1 MTEMSNTILL
11 IALAGAMVGLMLGIT
26 IVWTRFCTMGAVA
39 DIAISGNYGRM
50 RSWLLAIC
58 VAIIGTQ
65 IAAAIEL
72 INITQTSYL
81 QSRVFLLAAI
91 IGGGMFGFGMV
102 FACGCGARS
111 LVMVGCGDLRALI
124 AVMVLGTFAYMTIR
138 GIFAVPRAWFYATT
152 GLDTSSWQSLPSV
165 DSFFSIALDLSDSSG
180 RVLATITIVAPL
192 LWFIFKD
199 AEFRR
204 SIRRILAGITVGSL
218 VVAGWLA
225 TGWIVNDDF
234 DEIPLGSLTFIEPVG
249 DSLQYLMTW
258 TGTSITFG
266 VAVVGGTIIGGMI
279 TSICRK
285 EFYIRGFEDASE
297 MGRYMGGGALMGM
310 GGAIAG
316 GCTFGQGITGVST
329 LGFASFLALGSIIVG
344 AFIGIRCLEQ
354 GSFSG
359 AIRKMWW
366 NILER

>member
-1 MTEMSNTILL
+1 MIETSNTILL
-11 IALAGAMVGLMLGIT
+11 IALAGVAVGLMLGIT
-26 IVWTRFCTMGAVA
+26 MVWTRFCTMGAVA

-58 VAIIGTQ
+58 VAIVGTQ
-65 IAAAIEL
+65 IATAVEL
-72 INITQTSYL
+72 IDITQTSYL
-81 QSRVFLLAAI
+81 QSQVYLPAAI

-124 AVMVLGTFAYMTIR
+124 AVIVLGVFAYMTIR
-138 GIFAVPRAWFYATT
+138 GIFAVPRAWFYSTT
-152 GLDTSSWQSLPSV
+152 ALDTSSLLPSPSL
-165 DSFFSIALDLSDSSG
+165 DSVFATTFDLSDSMS
-180 RVLATITIVAPL
+180 RMLATIIVVGAL

-199 AEFRR
+199 SEFRR
-204 SIRRILAGITVGSL
+204 SIRRILAGISVGSL

-234 DEIPLGSLTFIEPVG
+234 EEVPLGSLTFVDPVG
-249 DSLQYLMTW
+249 DSLQYLMIW
-258 TGTSITFG
+258 TGASITFG
-266 VAVVGGTIIGGMI
+266 VAVVGGTIIGGLL
-279 TSICRK
+279 TSIGRQ
-285 EFYIRGFEDASE
+285 EFSIKGFEDASE
-297 MGRYMGGGALMGM
+297 MGRYMGGGALMGI

-329 LGFASFLALGSIIVG
+329 LGFASFFALGSIIVG

-354 GSFSG
+354 GSFTG
-359 AIRKMWW
+359 AIRKIWW
-366 NILER
+366 EFLER

>member
-1 MTEMSNTILL
+1 MDETSNTILL
-11 IALAGAMVGLMLGIT
+11 IALSGVLVGLMLGIT
-26 IVWTRFCTMGAVA
+26 MVWTRFCTMGAVA

-65 IAAAIEL
+65 IATALEFID
-72 INITQTSYL
+72 ISQTSYL
-81 QSRVFLLAAI
+81 QSKVYLPAAI

-111 LVMVGCGDLRALI
+111 LVMAGCGDLRALV

-138 GIFAVPRAWFYATT
+138 GIFAVPRAWFYSVTV
-152 GLDTSSWQSLPSV
+152 LDTGSWLAFPSV
-165 DSFFSIALDLSDSSG
+165 DSTFADAFNLKESTSKVLGTLTIIA
-180 RVLATITIVAPL
+180 PF

-199 AEFRR
+199 QEFRH
-204 SIRRILAGITVGSL
+204 SIRRIFAGITVGSL

-225 TGWIVNDDF
+225 TGWFARDDF
-234 DEIPLGSLTFIEPVG
+234 EDVPVVSLTFVEPVG
-249 DSLQYLMTW
+249 DTLQYLMIW
-258 TGTSITFG
+258 TGASITFG
-266 VAVVGGTIIGGMI
+266 VAVVGGTMIGGMI
-279 TSICRK
+279 TSILRK
-285 EFYIRGFEDASE
+285 EFYIRGFEDAPE

-329 LGFASFLALGSIIVG
+329 LGFASFLALGSIIIG
-344 AFIGIRCLEQ
+344 GFIGVRCLEE
-354 GSFSG
+354 GG
-359 AIRKMWW
+359 IVRAIRKMWGGF
-366 NILER
+366 LEQ

>member
-1 MTEMSNTILL
+1 MIETSNTILL

-26 IVWTRFCTMGAVA
+26 MIWTRFCSMGAVA

-58 VAIIGTQ
+58 VAIVGTQ
-65 IAAAIEL
+65 VATAVEL
-72 INITQTSYL
+72 IDISQTSYL
-81 QSRVFLLAAI
+81 QSRIYLPAAI

-124 AVMVLGTFAYMTIR
+124 AVIVLGIVAYMTIR
-138 GIFAVPRAWFYATT
+138 GILAVPRTWFYDTT
-152 GLDTSSWQSLPSV
+152 VLNTSAWLPSPSV
-165 DSFFSIALDLSDSSG
+165 NSIVADTFNLKNSTS
-180 RVLATITIVAPL
+180 RVLATITIITPL

-199 AEFRR
+199 HEFRR
-204 SIRRILAGITVGSL
+204 SIRRIFGGITVGSL

-225 TGWIVNDDF
+225 TGWLVNDDF
-234 DEIPLGSLTFIEPVG
+234 EEVPISSLTFVDPVG
-249 DSLQYLMTW
+249 HSLQYIMVW
-258 TGTSITFG
+258 TGASITFG
-266 VAVVGGTIIGGMI
+266 IAVVGGTIIGGLI
-279 TSICRK
+279 TSIFRG
-285 EFYIRGFEDASE
+285 EFHIRGFEDAPE

-329 LGFASFLALGSIIVG
+329 LAFPSFLALGSIIVG
-344 AFIGIRCLEQ
+344 GFVGVRCLEQ
-354 GSFSG
+354 GSFAG
-359 AIRKMWW
+359 AIRKMWRGF
-366 NILER
+366 LER

>member
-1 MTEMSNTILL
+1 MIETSNTILL
-11 IALAGAMVGLMLGIT
+11 VALAGTMVGLMLGIT
-26 IVWTRFCTMGAVA
+26 MVWTRFCTMGAVA

-58 VAIIGTQ
+58 VAIVGTQ
-65 IAAAIEL
+65 IATATEL
-72 INITQTSYL
+72 IDITQTSYL
-81 QSRVFLLAAI
+81 QSYLYLPAAI

-111 LVMVGCGDLRALI
+111 LVMIGCGDLRALI
-124 AVMVLGTFAYMTIR
+124 SVMVLGTFAYMTIR
-138 GIFAVPRAWFYATT
+138 GIFAVPRTWFYSATA
-152 GLDTSSWQSLPSV
+152 LDTSSWLPYPSV
-165 DSFFSIALDLSDSSG
+165 DSIFSDTFDLKDSTS
-180 RVLATITIVAPL
+180 RLLATTTVISPL

-199 AEFRR
+199 DEFRR
-204 SIRRILAGITVGSL
+204 SIRRIFAGITVGSL
-218 VVAGWLA
+218 VVAGWLS
-225 TGWIVNDDF
+225 TGWIVSDDF
-234 DEIPLGSLTFIEPVG
+234 EEVALGSLTFVDPVG
-249 DSLQYLMTW
+249 DSLQYLMIW
-258 TGTSITFG
+258 TGATITFG
-266 VAVVGGTIIGGMI
+266 VAVVGGAIVGGLI

-329 LGFASFLALGSIIVG
+329 LGFASFLALGSIIIG

-354 GSFSG
+354 GSFTG
-359 AIRKMWW
+359 AIGIMWRGL
-366 NILER
+366 LER

>member
-1 MTEMSNTILL
+1 MTETSTTILL
-11 IALAGAMVGLMLGIT
+11 IALAGVMVGLMLGIT
-26 IVWTRFCTMGAVA
+26 MVWTRFCTMGAVA

-65 IAAAIEL
+65 IATAVDL
-72 INITQTSYL
+72 IDISQTSYL
-81 QSRVFLLAAI
+81 QSQIYLPAAI

-138 GIFAVPRAWFYATT
+138 GIFAIPRAWFYSATV
-152 GLDTSSWQSLPSV
+152 LDTSSWLSFPSV
-165 DSFFSIALDLSDSSG
+165 DSIFSNSFDLSDSSS
-180 RVLATITIVAPL
+180 RVLATLTIIGPL

-199 AEFRR
+199 SEFRQ
-204 SIRRILAGITVGSL
+204 SFRRILAGITVGSL

-225 TGWIVNDDF
+225 TGWIVSDDF
-234 DEIPLGSLTFIEPVG
+234 EEVPLSSLTFVDPVG
-249 DSLQYLMTW
+249 DSLQYLMIW
-258 TGTSITFG
+258 TGASITFG

-329 LGFASFLALGSIIVG
+329 LGFASFLALGSIIIG
-344 AFIGIRCLEQ
+344 AFVGIRCLEQ
-354 GSFSG
+354 GSFVS
-359 AIRKMWW
+359 AIQKMWW
-366 NILER
+366 GFLER

>member
-1 MTEMSNTILL
+1 
-11 IALAGAMVGLMLGIT
+11 
-26 IVWTRFCTMGAVA
+26 
-39 DIAISGNYGRM
+39 
-50 RSWLLAIC
+50 
-58 VAIIGTQ
+58 
-65 IAAAIEL
+65 
-72 INITQTSYL
+72 
-81 QSRVFLLAAI
+81 
-91 IGGGMFGFGMV
+91 MFGFGMV

-124 AVMVLGTFAYMTIR
+124 AVMVLGVFAYMTIR
-138 GIFAVPRAWFYATT
+138 GVFAVPRAWFYSTT
-152 GLDTSSWQSLPSV
+152 ALDTSSWLPFPSV
-165 DSFFSIALDLSDSSG
+165 DSTFAGTLNLKDSTS
-180 RVLATITIVAPL
+180 RVLATITIIGPL

-199 AEFRR
+199 EEFRC
-204 SIRRILAGITVGSL
+204 SIRRIFAGITVGSL
-218 VVAGWLA
+218 VVVGWLA

-234 DEIPLGSLTFIEPVG
+234 EEVPVSSLTFVDPVG
-249 DSLQYLMTW
+249 DSLQYLMIW
-258 TGTSITFG
+258 TGASITFG

-285 EFYIRGFEDASE
+285 EFHLRGFEDAPE

-329 LGFASFLALGSIIVG
+329 LGLASFLALGSIIVG

-359 AIRKMWW
+359 AIRKMWPSF
-366 NILER
+366 LEQ